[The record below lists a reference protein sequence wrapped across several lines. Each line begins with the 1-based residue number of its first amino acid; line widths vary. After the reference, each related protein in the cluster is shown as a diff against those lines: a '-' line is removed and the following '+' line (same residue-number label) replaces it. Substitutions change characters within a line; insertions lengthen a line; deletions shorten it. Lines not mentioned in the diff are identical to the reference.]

1 MKPLL
6 VATTNPA
13 KLDEY
18 RLLLRGYDLAPLSL
32 REAGLDDCA
41 PEETGA
47 TFIENALLKARFYFA
62 RAKLPTIADDGGLMV
77 DALGG
82 EPGVRSH
89 RWLGG
94 DAAAH
99 RDLDRALADEVIR
112 RMAGVEP
119 ARRGARLRAAAALVY
134 QEHGREHGREHER
147 GAGREDGQEDGE
159 KGGHEDGQER
169 GRIHERVSEAALE
182 GVIANRVWPRMRKG
196 FPYRAVLFLPERGC
210 YLGELSDEDAAR
222 LSQRRAVLEGL
233 RADLLYIAQAA
244 GRG

>member
-18 RLLLRGYDLAPLSL
+18 RLLLRDYDLAPVSL
-32 REAGLDDCA
+32 REAGVDDHA

-47 TFIENALLKARFYFA
+47 TFAENALLKARFYFA
-62 RAKLPTIADDGGLMV
+62 RANLPTIADDGGLMV

-89 RWLGG
+89 RWLAGG
-94 DAAAH
+94 GTAAAAH
-99 RDLDRALADEVIR
+99 GDLDRALAEEVIS

-119 ARRGARLRAAAALVY
+119 ARRGARLRAATALVY
-134 QEHGREHGREHER
+134 HEH
-147 GAGREDGQEDGE
+147 
-159 KGGHEDGQER
+159 

-182 GVIANRVWPRMRKG
+182 GVIADRVWPRMRPG
-196 FPYRAVLFLPERGC
+196 FPYRAVLFLPDRGC

-222 LSQRRAVLEGL
+222 LSQRRASLKGL
-233 RADLLYIAQAA
+233 RADLIQIA
-244 GRG
+244 GSC

>member
-32 REAGLDDCA
+32 REAGLDDRA

-62 RAKLPTIADDGGLMV
+62 RANLPTIADDGGLMV

-89 RWLGG
+89 RWLAG

-134 QEHGREHGREHER
+134 REHGREHGREHER
-147 GAGREDGQEDGE
+147 GAG
-159 KGGHEDGQER
+159 HEDGQGR

-233 RADLLYIAQAA
+233 RADLLYIAHAA

>member
-6 VATTNPA
+6 IATTNPA

-32 REAGLDDCA
+32 REAGLDDRA

-62 RAKLPTIADDGGLMV
+62 RANLPTIADDGGLMV

-89 RWLGG
+89 RWLAG

-119 ARRGARLRAAAALVY
+119 ARRGARLRAAAAFVY
-134 QEHGREHGREHER
+134 REHER
-147 GAGREDGQEDGE
+147 GA
-159 KGGHEDGQER
+159 GHEDGQER

-222 LSQRRAVLEGL
+222 LSQRRAALEGL

>member
-32 REAGLDDCA
+32 REAGLDDRA

-62 RAKLPTIADDGGLMV
+62 RANLPTIADDGGLMV

-89 RWLGG
+89 RWLAG

-99 RDLDRALADEVIR
+99 RDLDRALAEEVIR

-134 QEHGREHGREHER
+134 REHGREHGREHER
-147 GAGREDGQEDGE
+147 GA
-159 KGGHEDGQER
+159 GHEDGQER

>member
-18 RLLLRGYDLAPLSL
+18 RLLLRDYGLAPVSL
-32 REAGLDDCA
+32 REAGVDDHA

-47 TFIENALLKARFYFA
+47 TFTENALLKARFYFA
-62 RAKLPTIADDGGLMV
+62 RANLPTIADDGGLVV

-82 EPGVRSH
+82 EPGVHSH
-89 RWLGG
+89 RWLSGG
-94 DAAAH
+94 AAKVPH
-99 RDLDRALADEVIR
+99 GDLDRALAEEVIR

-119 ARRGARLRAAAALVY
+119 ARRGARLRAATALVY
-134 QEHGREHGREHER
+134 HEH
-147 GAGREDGQEDGE
+147 
-159 KGGHEDGQER
+159 

-182 GVIANRVWPRMRKG
+182 GVIADRVWPRMRAG
-196 FPYRAVLFLPERGC
+196 FPYRAVLILPDRGC

-222 LSQRRAVLEGL
+222 LSQRRTALEGL
-233 RADLLYIAQAA
+233 RADLLEIASP
-244 GRG
+244 R

>member
-18 RLLLRGYDLAPLSL
+18 RLLLRDYDLAPISL
-32 REAGLDDCA
+32 REAGVDGHA

-62 RAKLPTIADDGGLMV
+62 RANLPTIADDGGLVV

-89 RWLGG
+89 RWLAGG

-99 RDLDRALADEVIR
+99 GDLDRALADEVIR
-112 RMAGVEP
+112 RMASVEP
-119 ARRGARLRAAAALVY
+119 SRRGARLRAATALVY
-134 QEHGREHGREHER
+134 NEH
-147 GAGREDGQEDGE
+147 
-159 KGGHEDGQER
+159 

-182 GVIANRVWPRMRKG
+182 GLVADRVWPRMRKG
-196 FPYRAVLFLPERGC
+196 FPYRAVLVLPDRGC
-210 YLGELSDEDAAR
+210 YLGELSDQDAAN
-222 LSQRRAVLEGL
+222 LSQRRAALQGL
-233 RADLLYIAQAA
+233 RADLLQIAQIA
-244 GRG
+244 GSR

>member
-32 REAGLDDCA
+32 REAGLDDRA

-62 RAKLPTIADDGGLMV
+62 RANLPTIADDGGLMV

-89 RWLGG
+89 RWLAG

-134 QEHGREHGREHER
+134 REHGREHER
-147 GAGREDGQEDGE
+147 GAGQ
-159 KGGHEDGQER
+159 EDGQER

>member
-18 RLLLRGYDLAPLSL
+18 RLLLRGYGLAPLSL
-32 REAGLDDCA
+32 REAGLDDRA

-62 RAKLPTIADDGGLMV
+62 RANLPTIADDGGLMV

-89 RWLGG
+89 RWLAG

-99 RDLDRALADEVIR
+99 GDLDRALADEVIR

-134 QEHGREHGREHER
+134 REHGREHGR
-147 GAGREDGQEDGE
+147 
-159 KGGHEDGQER
+159 EDGQER

-222 LSQRRAVLEGL
+222 LSQRRAALEDL
-233 RADLLYIAQAA
+233 RADLLYIAHAA

>member
-18 RLLLRGYDLAPLSL
+18 RLLLREYDLAPVSL
-32 REAGLDDCA
+32 GEAGVDDHA

-47 TFIENALLKARFYFA
+47 TFTENALIKARFYFA
-62 RAKLPTIADDGGLMV
+62 RANLPTIADDGGLMV

-94 DAAAH
+94 TAAH
-99 RDLDRALADEVIR
+99 VDLDRVLAEEVIR
-112 RMAGVEP
+112 RMAGVEV
-119 ARRGARLRAAAALVY
+119 ARRGARLRAAVTLVY
-134 QEHGREHGREHER
+134 HQHGR
-147 GAGREDGQEDGE
+147 
-159 KGGHEDGQER
+159 
-169 GRIHERVSEAALE
+169 ILERVSEAALE
-182 GVIANRVWPRMRKG
+182 GVIADRVWPRMRKG
-196 FPYRAVLFLPERGC
+196 FPYRAVLFLADRGC

-222 LSQRRAVLEGL
+222 LSQRRSALKGL
-233 RADLLYIAQAA
+233 RADLIQIA
-244 GRG
+244 GSR

>member
-18 RLLLRGYDLAPLSL
+18 RLLLRGYGLAPLSL
-32 REAGLDDCA
+32 REAGLDDRV

-62 RAKLPTIADDGGLMV
+62 RANLPTIADDGGLMI

-89 RWLGG
+89 RWLSDSG
-94 DAAAH
+94 AAAH

-119 ARRGARLRAAAALVY
+119 ALRGARLRAATALVY
-134 QEHGREHGREHER
+134 REH
-147 GAGREDGQEDGE
+147 D
-159 KGGHEDGQER
+159 
-169 GRIHERVSEAALE
+169 RIQERVSEA
-182 GVIANRVWPRMRKG
+182 
-196 FPYRAVLFLPERGC
+196 
-210 YLGELSDEDAAR
+210 
-222 LSQRRAVLEGL
+222 
-233 RADLLYIAQAA
+233 
-244 GRG
+244 

>member
-18 RLLLRGYDLAPLSL
+18 RLLLREYDLAPVSL
-32 REAGLDDCA
+32 AEAGVDDHA

-47 TFIENALLKARFYFA
+47 TFTENALLKARFYFA
-62 RAKLPTIADDGGLMV
+62 RANLPTIADDGGLMV

-94 DAAAH
+94 VPAAPQH
-99 RDLDRALADEVIR
+99 GDLDRALAEEVIR
-112 RMAGVEP
+112 RMAGVEA
-119 ARRGARLRAAAALVY
+119 ARRGARLRAATALVY
-134 QEHGREHGREHER
+134 HEH
-147 GAGREDGQEDGE
+147 
-159 KGGHEDGQER
+159 

-182 GVIANRVWPRMRKG
+182 GVIADRVWPRMRKG
-196 FPYRAVLFLPERGC
+196 FPYRAVLLLADRGR

-222 LSQRRAVLEGL
+222 LSQRRAALEGL
-233 RADLLYIAQAA
+233 RADLVRIA
-244 GRG
+244 GSR

>member
-18 RLLLRGYDLAPLSL
+18 RLLLRDYGLAPISL
-32 REAGLDDCA
+32 REASVDDQV
-41 PEETGA
+41 PDETGA

-62 RAKLPTIADDGGLMV
+62 RANLPTLADDGGLVV

-89 RWLGG
+89 RWLAGG
-94 DAAAH
+94 GADIAH
-99 RDLDRALADEVIR
+99 GDLDRALAEEVIR

-119 ARRGARLRAAAALVY
+119 ARRGARLQAAAALIY
-134 QEHGREHGREHER
+134 N
-147 GAGREDGQEDGE
+147 
-159 KGGHEDGQER
+159 ER
-169 GRIHERVSEAALE
+169 GRVRERVSEAVLE
-182 GVIANRVWPRMRKG
+182 GIIADRVWPRMRAG
-196 FPYRAVLFLPERGC
+196 FPYRAVLILPDRGR

-222 LSQRRAVLEGL
+222 FSQRRAALDGL
-233 RADLLYIAQAA
+233 RAGLLPIADS
-244 GRG
+244 R

>member
-18 RLLLRGYDLAPLSL
+18 RLLLRGFGLAPLSL
-32 REAGLDDCA
+32 REAGLDDRA

-47 TFIENALLKARFYFA
+47 TFVENALLKARFYFA
-62 RAKLPTIADDGGLMV
+62 RANLTTIADDGGLMV

-134 QEHGREHGREHER
+134 REHGREHGPEHGRENLQENGWEDR
-147 GAGREDGQEDGE
+147 QEDGQEEGR
-159 KGGHEDGQER
+159 ER
-169 GRIHERVSEAALE
+169 VGRIHERVSEAALE
-182 GVIANRVWPRMRKG
+182 GVIADRVWPRMRKG

-222 LSQRRAVLEGL
+222 LSQRH
-233 RADLLYIAQAA
+233 AA
-244 GRG
+244 L